1 MNRNKSY
8 AVSGGHQYTVDAAQQ
23 ILDNG
28 GNAIDAAIAAY
39 WMCMVAEPFMAS
51 AGAGGFAMIREPQGN
66 LVSMDF
72 FCQTPK
78 SKRKPVDSDLFPI
91 TVDFGTTTED
101 FYVGMASV
109 AVPGAIAALWEMHRR
124 WATIPMK
131 ELVQP
136 AISATK
142 MGVALDAFQTYE
154 CELLECIF
162 KLDPRGRS
170 IFFNES
176 GDLKQLGEKISLD
189 RFPDFAESMAIEGE
203 DLFYRGEIANTIVKL
218 CNDKGG
224 NLSMQ
229 DFNDYRLNITSPFSY
244 NWKGYTVNSN
254 PFPSV
259 GAMIQAC
266 MLKEI
271 EVDGSQYR
279 SGSAKHFSQ
288 ISNISKKIYDLKSHL
303 SRIQNHLRSLNI
315 LIPNSTS
322 KSHKWGGTSH
332 FNIVDNDGM
341 AISLS
346 TSIGEG
352 NGTFV
357 PGTDMQLNNMLGEL
371 SLLPNGIHNWETDVR
386 LQSMMCPTMITKDNK
401 LQMLIGS
408 GGAGRIPFAMAQT
421 INNHLNMKMSLSE
434 AVDFSR
440 IIYDG
445 VQYQVEQGYEHISD
459 TIDYKS
465 WDTSSLYFGGTH
477 AISSVGK
484 VLDAV
489 GDPRR
494 HGKAIS

>member
-1 MNRNKSY
+1 LYSRRF
-8 AVSGGHQYTVDAAQQ
+8 Q
-23 ILDNG
+23 
-28 GNAIDAAIAAY
+28 
-39 WMCMVAEPFMAS
+39 
-51 AGAGGFAMIREPQGN
+51 R
-66 LVSMDF
+66 
-72 FCQTPK
+72 PK
-78 SKRKPVDSDLFPI
+78 
-91 TVDFGTTTED
+91 
-101 FYVGMASV
+101 
-109 AVPGAIAALWEMHRR
+109 
-124 WATIPMK
+124 
-131 ELVQP
+131 
-136 AISATK
+136 
-142 MGVALDAFQTYE
+142 
-154 CELLECIF
+154 
-162 KLDPRGRS
+162 PRGRS

-332 FNIVDNDGM
+332 FNIVDNDG
-341 AISLS
+341 
-346 TSIGEG
+346 
-352 NGTFV
+352 
-357 PGTDMQLNNMLGEL
+357 EL